1 MAKALRDGMIGFR
14 IRIGALAPT
23 EPGRV
28 LFENEFFD
36 DPPAGTGGSI
46 KVWTGSAWVEKPVK
60 VWTGS
65 AWVTKPVKAW
75 NGSAWVLA

>member
-1 MAKALRDGMIGFR
+1 MAKPLREQATAFR

-46 KVWTGSAWVEKPVK
+46 KVWTGSAWAEKPVK

-75 NGSAWVLA
+75 NGTAWVLA